1 MPTGPGQ
8 CQKNRKKKGNEIA
21 MCSFGWNLPT
31 APVSRARWPRRSA
44 VCLGIP
50 GRVLAVAEGPLR
62 LGRVAFGPVVKEVAL
77 AFVPEAAVGD
87 YVLVHAGTA
96 LEVIDP
102 EAARQV
108 FELIEQ
114 WDPGPERRP

>member
-1 MPTGPGQ
+1 M
-8 CQKNRKKKGNEIA
+8 
-21 MCSFGWNLPT
+21 
-31 APVSRARWPRRSA
+31 
-44 VCLGIP
+44 CLGIP

>member
-1 MPTGPGQ
+1 
-8 CQKNRKKKGNEIA
+8 
-21 MCSFGWNLPT
+21 
-31 APVSRARWPRRSA
+31 
-44 VCLGIP
+44 
-50 GRVLAVAEGPLR
+50 
-62 LGRVAFGPVVKEVAL
+62 
-77 AFVPEAAVGD
+77 
-87 YVLVHAGTA
+87 VLVHAGTA